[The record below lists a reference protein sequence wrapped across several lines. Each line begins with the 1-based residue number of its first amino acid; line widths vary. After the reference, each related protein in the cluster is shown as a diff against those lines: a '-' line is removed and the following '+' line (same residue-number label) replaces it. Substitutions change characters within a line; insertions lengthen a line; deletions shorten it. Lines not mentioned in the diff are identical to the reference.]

1 MRGKDFMD
9 IEELMGDA
17 TELERV
23 LEELGKTPYEPLK
36 EEEQEEG
43 ISKTMMEKHVIT
55 LNNTFINFFMRNVPN
70 SDAPSSFR
78 MFGGC

>member
-70 SDAPSSFR
+70 SDAPSSFS